1 MTMIP
6 NKLPPMPKKLFN
18 QDWTITINQDG
29 LSEDGEPLTAVT
41 VTSKCWYTGKAH
53 QIMNAEKQLIRL
65 EGTLIALGDLFST
78 LPEIS
83 VGTAQKGEQ
92 KAHKIY
98 KCERPLNPD
107 GSVYATVLELM

>member
-1 MTMIP
+1 MIP
-6 NKLPPMPKKLFN
+6 NKLPPLPKKLFN
-18 QDWTITINQDG
+18 QDWTISIGAGKVN
-29 LSEDGEPLTAVT
+29 EDGAVGYDATVT
-41 VTSKCWYTGKAH
+41 VKCYYTGKAH
-53 QIMNAEKQLIRL
+53 QVMNAEKQIIRL
-65 EGTLIALGDLFST
+65 EGTLIALGDLFPT

-83 VGTAQKGEQ
+83 SGIAQKDTQ